1 MRICIVG
8 NPENRRVCDYV
19 AQAVKLGLPAPVCV
33 SWLELL
39 SPDPT
44 VVELA
49 IKKLATA
56 DRVRIESA
64 GENEEVQR
72 RLIRIGGGGESQ
84 LAAGE
89 IGFFHEAYLGFC
101 EALDLLNGVGVSFVN
116 SPSDIK
122 VMFDKWRSHERFELA
137 GIKRA
142 ATEVIPPESDVSKY
156 LTSRF
161 GTAGRVFIKP
171 RFGSSASGVC
181 AYRWAAGRQQL
192 IAPIELDRKSGSTR
206 LFNSLRVRKYN
217 SPVEIGAIFEGLLP
231 QGLIC
236 ESWVSKARLP
246 EGNFDLRIVVI
257 DGEARH
263 TVVRQSHFPMTNLH
277 LGNRRG
283 KLTEVEEVF
292 GSQVVSQ
299 AAQVAEAAAACFP
312 DSLYAGVDVLIP
324 QHGEP
329 TVCEINAF
337 GDLLPNVWHRGE
349 TTYEA
354 ILKATNVLSNPV

>member
-8 NPENRRVCDYV
+8 NPENRRVTEFI
-19 AQAVKLGLPAPVCV
+19 AQAVELGLPVPVCV
-33 SWLELL
+33 SWLDLL

-49 IKKLATA
+49 IKKLTAA

-64 GENEEVQR
+64 GENEAVQR
-72 RLIRIGGGGESQ
+72 RLIELGGGGDPQ

-89 IGFFHEAYLGFC
+89 IGFFDPQYRGFGK
-101 EALDLLNGVGVSFVN
+101 ALDLLQSVGLSFLN

-122 VMFDKWRSHERFELA
+122 VMFDKWQSHLRLELA
-137 GIKRA
+137 GIKRP
-142 ATEVIPPESDVSKY
+142 ATEVIPPDSEVGDF
-156 LTSRF
+156 LISRF
-161 GTAGRVFIKP
+161 GPSGRVFIKP

-181 AYRWAAGRQQL
+181 AYRWSDGLQQL

-206 LFNSLRVRKYN
+206 LFNSLRIRKYN
-217 SPVEIGAIFEGLLP
+217 SPQEVSQIFGGLLP

-246 EGNFDLRIVVI
+246 DGNFDLRIVVI

-283 KLTEVEEVF
+283 KLAEVEEVF
-292 GSQVVSQ
+292 GSVVLSQ
-299 AAQVAEAAAACFP
+299 AAEVAQAAAACFS
-312 DSLYAGVDVLIP
+312 DSIYAGVDVMIP

-329 TVCEINAF
+329 LVCEINAF
-337 GDLLPNVWHRGE
+337 GDLLPYVLHRGE
-349 TTYEA
+349 TTYQA
-354 ILKATNVLSNPV
+354 ILKATSVLSNPV